1 MQNLILIILT
11 SHRRDCFWQ
20 CIRNLERHTDL
31 ALFSKI
37 YVLANEVEP
46 EHNAL
51 IQGFKRRHPNVRD
64 IHCSP
69 RGLGGCV
76 IAMQN
81 AVLKAHR
88 KSLVVKMDE
97 DLYVTEG
104 WLEGLISAYQRHA
117 TDPKAI
123 LFSPVVP
130 NNWVGRHCLRSH
142 LVEWYG
148 QDFNERL
155 NTWYPVHTNTE
166 YGVWIWKKVLED
178 GLEARIRQRATDASD
193 FRFDE
198 ALNINCILFD
208 SRLIDLMLP
217 FRVSDE
223 VEINACLKP
232 RGFHAIMT
240 LQSVAHHYS
249 FGPQQQGIDEAV
261 GMTRVARHFDER
273 TSQAQNIT
281 SPNCER

>member
-1 MQNLILIILT
+1 MNNLILIILT

-31 ALFSKI
+31 TRFSKI

-51 IQGFKRRHPNVRD
+51 IQGFKRRHSNVRD

-81 AVLKAHR
+81 AVLKSHR
-88 KSLVVKMDE
+88 KSLIVKMDE
-97 DLYVTEG
+97 DLYVTAG
-104 WLEGLISAYQRHA
+104 WLEGLLGAYQRHA
-117 TDPKAI
+117 SDPKAI

-142 LVEWYG
+142 LVEWYK

-166 YGVWIWKKVLED
+166 YGVWIWNKVLED
-178 GLEARIRQRATDASD
+178 GLEARIRQRATDTND

-208 SRLIDLMLP
+208 SRLIDLVLP
-217 FRVSDE
+217 FQTSDE
-223 VEINACLKP
+223 AEINACLKP

-249 FGPQQQGIDEAV
+249 FGPQQKGIDEAV
-261 GMTRVARHFDER
+261 GMTRVARYFDDR
-273 TSQAQNIT
+273 ASQAQHATT
-281 SPNCER
+281 SGSE